1 MFRIESTLA
10 ECLYSVHVNHFFEV
24 VEIPDFDFLQLV
36 RGAETVEEVEEGNT
50 ALDCC
55 EVSNGAEVHNFL
67 SICFCEHSEAGL
79 AASVYVR
86 VVAEDVERVAGNTT
100 S

>member
-1 MFRIESTLA
+1 MFRIECTLA
-10 ECLYSVHVNHFFEV
+10 ECLYSVHVNHFLEV

-36 RGAETVEEVEEGNT
+36 RGAETIKEVEEGNT
-50 ALDCC
+50 ALDSC
-55 EVSNGAEVHNFL
+55 EVSNSTEVHNFL
-67 SICFCEHSEAGL
+67 SICFCKHSKAGL

-86 VVAEDVERVAGNTT
+86 MVAEDVERVACNTA